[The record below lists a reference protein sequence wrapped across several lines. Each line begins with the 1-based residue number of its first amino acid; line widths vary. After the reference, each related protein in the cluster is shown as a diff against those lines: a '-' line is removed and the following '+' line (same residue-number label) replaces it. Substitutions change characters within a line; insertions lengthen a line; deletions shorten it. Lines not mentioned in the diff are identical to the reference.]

1 MTAEKILKMT
11 KKEKQVIN
19 DLYMMIL
26 DAFVD
31 EEASTESF
39 ASILYNIAECI
50 YYNQSVTDDG
60 IKIITEEENEK

>member
-1 MTAEKILKMT
+1 MTAEKVLKIT

-19 DLYMMIL
+19 DLYMTL

-31 EEASTESF
+31 EEASTQSI
-39 ASILYNIAECI
+39 ASSLYNVVECI

-60 IKIITEEENEK
+60 IKIITEEEEE